1 MRFATNQGFNT
12 GDHFYSY
19 LKDSF
24 DVLYEEGKT
33 HPKMMSVGLHC
44 RIIGKPGRIQA
55 LKKFLDYIKKHK
67 HVWICK
73 RVDIAKHWIKNYS
86 KKIIFT
92 NGLIDLAQPRLGSK
106 VIFRTDDFFASAKR
120 IIDPSPPVFKEG
132 VFDINGKWMDGW
144 ESRRKRTVGHDYL
157 IIKLGKPGSISKV
170 NVDTSH
176 FNGNQPSMISID
188 ACNSKS
194 NNIKNFKWKSLVGK
208 KKTKANSPHIFKT
221 SSKSVFTHIKL
232 NIFPDGGVARLRLFG
247 NISTENNNFGNK
259 TINLASLLDGA
270 SVIACNNEHF
280 GKAENILAPGKAKNM
295 GDGWETRRRR
305 DKGFDWLILN
315 SIDGEMINKIEIST
329 HHFKGNFP
337 SHCSLQ
343 AAYIPTNKSSS
354 SIVNSSKKWKI
365 LMNKTTLKANKTHTF
380 KNTLMKKNKVNYIKI
395 NIFPDGGIS
404 RFRIFG
410 KAR

>member
-1 MRFATNQGFNT
+1 M
-12 GDHFYSY
+12 
-19 LKDSF
+19 
-24 DVLYEEGKT
+24 
-33 HPKMMSVGLHC
+33 
-44 RIIGKPGRIQA
+44 
-55 LKKFLDYIKKHK
+55 
-67 HVWICK
+67 
-73 RVDIAKHWIKNYS
+73 S

-106 VIFRTDDFFASAKR
+106 VIFKTDDFFASAKR
-120 IIDPSPPVFKEG
+120 IIDPAAPVFKEG
-132 VFDINGKWMDGW
+132 LFDKNGKWMDGW
-144 ESRRKRTVGHDYL
+144 ESRRKRTPGHDYL

-176 FNGNQPSMISID
+176 FNGNQPSMISIE

-194 NNIKNFKWKSLVGK
+194 NNIKNFKWKSLLVK
-208 KKTKANSPHIFKT
+208 KKTKANSHHIFKT

-232 NIFPDGGVARLRLFG
+232 NIFPDGGVARLRLYG
-247 NISTENNNFGNK
+247 NISKEKNDFKNK

-315 SIDGEMINKIEIST
+315 SIDGEKIDKIEIST

-343 AAYIPTNKSSS
+343 AAYITTKKSSS
-354 SIVNSSKKWKI
+354 SIVSGSNKWKT
-365 LMNKTTLKANKTHTF
+365 LMNKTMLKANKTHTF
-380 KNTLMKKNKVNYIKI
+380 RNVLMKNDKINFIKI

-410 KAR
+410 KAK

>member
-1 MRFATNQGFNT
+1 
-12 GDHFYSY
+12 
-19 LKDSF
+19 
-24 DVLYEEGKT
+24 
-33 HPKMMSVGLHC
+33 MM
-44 RIIGKPGRIQA
+44 
-55 LKKFLDYIKKHK
+55 
-67 HVWICK
+67 
-73 RVDIAKHWIKNYS
+73 S

-106 VIFRTDDFFASAKR
+106 VIFKTDDFFASANR
-120 IIDPSPPVFKEG
+120 IIDPSSPVFKEG
-132 VFDINGKWMDGW
+132 LFNKNGKWMDGW
-144 ESRRKRTVGHDYL
+144 ESRRKRTPGHDYL

-194 NNIKNFKWKSLVGK
+194 NNIKSFKWKNLVSK
-208 KKTKANSPHIFKT
+208 KKTKANSHHIFKT

-232 NIFPDGGVARLRLFG
+232 NIFPDGGVARLRLYG
-247 NISTENNNFGNK
+247 SISKENNNFGKK

-315 SIDGEMINKIEIST
+315 SIDGEMIDKIEIST

-343 AAYIPTNKSSS
+343 AAYIPTKKSSS
-354 SIVNSSKKWKI
+354 SIVNSSNNWKT
-365 LMNKTTLKANKTHTF
+365 LMNKTTLKANNTHTF
-380 KNTLMKKNKVNYIKI
+380 KNTLMKKNKINFIKI

-410 KAR
+410 KAK

>member
-1 MRFATNQGFNT
+1 M
-12 GDHFYSY
+12 
-19 LKDSF
+19 
-24 DVLYEEGKT
+24 
-33 HPKMMSVGLHC
+33 
-44 RIIGKPGRIQA
+44 
-55 LKKFLDYIKKHK
+55 
-67 HVWICK
+67 
-73 RVDIAKHWIKNYS
+73 S

-106 VIFRTDDFFASAKR
+106 VIFRTDDFFASADR
-120 IIDPSPPVFKEG
+120 IIDPSAPVFKEG
-132 VFDINGKWMDGW
+132 LFDKNGKWMDGW
-144 ESRRKRTVGHDYL
+144 ESRRKRTPGHDYL

-176 FNGNQPSMISID
+176 FNGNQPSMISIE

-194 NNIKNFKWKSLVGK
+194 NNIKNFKWKSLLGK

-232 NIFPDGGVARLRLFG
+232 NIFPDGGVARLRLYG
-247 NISTENNNFGNK
+247 NISKEKNDFKNK

-315 SIDGEMINKIEIST
+315 SIDGEKINKIEIST

-343 AAYIPTNKSSS
+343 AAYITTKKSSS
-354 SIVNSSKKWKI
+354 SIVSGSNKWKT
-365 LMNKTTLKANKTHTF
+365 LMNKTMLKANKTHTF
-380 KNTLMKKNKVNYIKI
+380 RNVLMKNDKINFIKI

-410 KAR
+410 KAK

>member
-1 MRFATNQGFNT
+1 M
-12 GDHFYSY
+12 
-19 LKDSF
+19 
-24 DVLYEEGKT
+24 
-33 HPKMMSVGLHC
+33 
-44 RIIGKPGRIQA
+44 
-55 LKKFLDYIKKHK
+55 
-67 HVWICK
+67 
-73 RVDIAKHWIKNYS
+73 S

-106 VIFRTDDFFASAKR
+106 VIFKTDDFFGSANR
-120 IIDPSPPVFKEG
+120 IIDSSSPVFKEG
-132 VFDINGKWMDGW
+132 LFDKNGKWMDGW
-144 ESRRKRTVGHDYL
+144 ESRRKRTPGHDYL

-194 NNIKNFKWKSLVGK
+194 NNIKSFKWKNLVSK
-208 KKTKANSPHIFKT
+208 KKTKANSHHIFKT

-232 NIFPDGGVARLRLFG
+232 NIFPDGGVARLRLYG
-247 NISTENNNFGNK
+247 SISKENNNFGKK

-270 SVIACNNEHF
+270 SVVACNNEHF

-315 SIDGEMINKIEIST
+315 SIDGEMIDKIEIST

-343 AAYIPTNKSSS
+343 AAYIPTKKSSS
-354 SIVNSSKKWKI
+354 SIVNSSNNWKT

-380 KNTLMKKNKVNYIKI
+380 KNTLMKKNKINFIKI

-410 KAR
+410 KAK